1 MQIRVPW
8 EALCAIAILVGA
20 NLARLTRGHIGAP
33 IVAIGAGGA
42 GAEIVE
48 GGGQALEA
56 GRAVAAVL
64 DAQR

>member
-1 MQIRVPW
+1 MQIYVPW
-8 EALCAIAILVGA
+8 EALRAIAILVGA
-20 NLARLTRGHIGAP
+20 NLTRLAGGHIGAP

-48 GGGQALEA
+48 SGGQALEA
-56 GRAVAAVL
+56 GGAVAAVL